1 MAART
6 PLSLLR
12 RTLLICL
19 GLTLVAALLYL
30 YARNWGPSRE
40 SYPTQ
45 GIDVSYH
52 QGVIDWNKVRA
63 AGVDFAYIK
72 ATEGADLHDER
83 FADNW
88 RVSATAGIQRGA
100 YHFFTLCRLARD
112 QAENFIAHVPRDGSA
127 LPHALDLE
135 FGGNCSA
142 RPARDVVLSEIA
154 TFLKMVEAHSE
165 KPMILYLTKE
175 FDDRY
180 GVSNAIDR
188 SLWLRK
194 IAFPPDYGARP
205 WVMWQASSLRAVDGI
220 EGRVDW
226 NVVRK

>member
-6 PLSLLR
+6 PMGFLR
-12 RTLLICL
+12 RALLVCL
-19 GLTLVAALLYL
+19 GVVVVSGLLYL

-45 GIDVSYH
+45 GIDVSHH
-52 QGVIDWNKVRA
+52 QGVIDWNKVQA
-63 AGVDFAYIK
+63 AGVNFAYIK
-72 ATEGADLHDER
+72 ATEGADMRDER
-83 FADNW
+83 FAENW
-88 RVSATAGIQRGA
+88 RGSAAAGVQRGA

-112 QAENFIAHVPRDGSA
+112 QAENFIAQVPRDKSA

-142 RPARDVVLSEIA
+142 RPSRDVVISEIT
-154 TFLKMVEAHSE
+154 TFLKMVEAQSE
-165 KPMILYLTKE
+165 KPMVLYLTKE
-175 FDDRY
+175 FDEQY
-180 GVSNAIDR
+180 NISGAINR

-194 IAFPPDYGARP
+194 IAFPPDFGARP
-205 WVMWQASSLRAVDGI
+205 WVMWQASSMRAVDGI
-220 EGRVDW
+220 DGRVDW